1 MASFIVDSCR
11 DQLETWDGSKNDR
24 LGSMHTSDLVWRS
37 HTLSVKR
44 GEGLVCLASTSCA
57 EGMQFKCNTSG
68 EARAAHAISAS
79 ATANKRNRV
88 CVYVQYTKLQPLL
101 VPPEFGSQGN
111 TYSLTGLTNSIVL
124 SESRGRSAT
133 AILLT

>member
-1 MASFIVDSCR
+1 MASFIVETR
-11 DQLETWDGSKNDR
+11 DFHSR
-24 LGSMHTSDLVWRS
+24 RS

-79 ATANKRNRV
+79 ATANKRNRL
-88 CVYVQYTKLQPLL
+88 CVYVQYTRLQPPL
-101 VPPEFGSQGN
+101 VPPEFGSQGK
-111 TYSLTGLTNSIVL
+111 YLQPYRPD
-124 SESRGRSAT
+124 E
-133 AILLT
+133 